1 MADGPMTDAAA
12 PSLASQVRTAVIWR
26 SGSQIGTQIV
36 SWAST
41 LIVIRL
47 LAPQDYGLF
56 AMAQV
61 MLMLLNTMNGWGL
74 ASALIREEEVTEERL
89 RQTLGMLI
97 LINGGLALIQFLAAP
112 LVALWFEQPMVADLL
127 RVQSLTY
134 LTIPF
139 CALPYAML
147 SRRMEFRKP
156 AQVRLASAIAGA
168 TTALL
173 GAFSGWGV
181 WTLVAAPMMMF
192 LTEAI
197 GMTWAARAPI
207 RPSFRFK
214 GAGHIAGFGGV
225 MTATQLFWF
234 VQSQSDIMIAGRML
248 DPHGLGVYTTGLFL
262 AQLLA
267 AKFVP
272 PINEIAFAAYSRQYA
287 SPQGAPGG
295 AADGDLGAGALLATI
310 RLVMLVALPAYAG
323 MAAVAP
329 VLVPVVLGE
338 QWHEIVP
345 LLPTLAAAMVM
356 MTLQILFAPATNAR
370 GVPFAALKITM
381 IGSVVMPSAFFIGS
395 HWGLHGFAWGWV
407 GGMAVLTGA
416 TVMLSGRIIGLKPSG
431 LARAILPPLAAALL
445 MGAGVKLVLGLL
457 PAGLM
462 PLLALAACVPIGVA
476 LYLAALQ
483 AIASERLAEALSF
496 LRNRGEDEAAIAPA
510 QAPAQNP
517 AQTPGE

>member
-1 MADGPMTDAAA
+1 MAEGPLTEGPA

-74 ASALIREEEVTEERL
+74 TSALIREPEVSEERL
-89 RQTLGMLI
+89 RQALGMLI
-97 LINGGLALIQFLAAP
+97 LLNGGLALIQFLAAP
-112 LVALWFEQPMVADLL
+112 LVALWFEQPMVANLL

-134 LTIPF
+134 LTVPF
-139 CALPYAML
+139 CALPYAIL

-168 TTALL
+168 VTALT
-173 GAFSGWGV
+173 GALSGWGV
-181 WTLVAAPMMMF
+181 WTLVFAPMMMF
-192 LTEAI
+192 TTEAV

-214 GAGHIAGFGGV
+214 GAGQIAGFGGV

-234 VQSQSDIMIAGRML
+234 VQSQADVMIAGRVL
-248 DPHGLGVYTTGLFL
+248 DPHELGVYTTGLFL

-287 SPQGAPGG
+287 SPQGAP
-295 AADGDLGAGALLATI
+295 AGDLGAGALLSTI
-310 RLVMLVALPAYAG
+310 RLVMMVALPAYAG

-329 VLVPVVLGE
+329 VLVPVVLGK

-345 LLPTLAAAMVM
+345 FLPILAAAMAM

-370 GVPFAALKITM
+370 GVPLAALRITM

-407 GGMAVLTGA
+407 GGMAVLTSA
-416 TVMLSGRIIGLKPSG
+416 TVILSGGIIGLRPSG
-431 LARAILPPLAAALL
+431 LARAILPPLVAALL
-445 MGAGVKLVLGLL
+445 MAAGVKLVLGLL
-457 PAGLM
+457 PDGLM
-462 PLLALAACVPIGVA
+462 PLASLAACVPLGVA
-476 LYLAALQ
+476 LYLGALK
-483 AIASERLAEALSF
+483 AIAPQRLAEALNF
-496 LRNRGEDEAAIAPA
+496 LRHRGEDEAAPAPA
-510 QAPAQNP
+510 
-517 AQTPGE
+517 E

>member
-1 MADGPMTDAAA
+1 MSDETSVTGAPTPASSPS

-74 ASALIREEEVTEERL
+74 ASALIREPEVSEERL

-97 LINGGLALIQFLAAP
+97 LLNGGLALIQFLAAP
-112 LVALWFEQPMVADLL
+112 LVALWFEQPMVAHLL

-134 LTIPF
+134 LPIPF
-139 CALPYAML
+139 SALSYAIL
-147 SRRMEFRKP
+147 ARRMEFRKP

-168 TTALL
+168 STALI
-173 GAFSGWGV
+173 GAFGGWGV

-192 LTEAI
+192 VTEAV

-207 RPSFRFK
+207 RPSFRFA

-234 VQSQSDIMIAGRML
+234 VQSQSDVMIAGRVL
-248 DPHGLGVYTTGLFL
+248 DPHELGVYTTGLFL

-272 PINEIAFAAYSRQYA
+272 PINEIAFAAYSRQFA
-287 SPQGAPGG
+287 SSEGVPE
-295 AADGDLGAGALLATI
+295 GDLGAGALLATI
-310 RLVMLVALPAYAG
+310 RLVMMVALPAYAG

-329 VLVPVVLGE
+329 ALVPVVLGK

-345 LLPTLAAAMVM
+345 LLPIFAAAMVM

-370 GVPFAALKITM
+370 GVPLAALRITM
-381 IGSVVMPSAFFIGS
+381 IGSVVMPLSFFIGS

-407 GGMAVLTGA
+407 GGMAVLTTA
-416 TVMLSGRIIGLKPSG
+416 TVILSGGIIGLRPAG
-431 LARAILPPLAAALL
+431 LARAVAPPLAAALV
-445 MGAGVKLVLGLL
+445 MAAGVKLVLGLL
-457 PAGLM
+457 PAGIM
-462 PLLALAACVPIGVA
+462 PLLVLALCVPLGVA
-476 LYLAALQ
+476 LYLGTLQ
-483 AIASERLAEALSF
+483 VIAPQRIAEALSF
-496 LRNRGEDEAAIAPA
+496 LRNRGEDEAAPAPA
-510 QAPAQNP
+510 
-517 AQTPGE
+517 E